1 MSDVITI
8 CKEYV
13 DTLSNIAL
21 ECERMFAVV

>member
-8 CKEYV
+8 RKECM
-13 DTLSNIAL
+13 DILSNIAS